1 MEVAIVDI
9 FVAIGLNL
17 LVATILILG
26 LLALRWAQQ
35 TKDYELI
42 RSFVRAAEQMMPGET
57 GQDKMLWVLS
67 QVRPYL
73 PHLNDK
79 LIRAFMEAA
88 VYEMN
93 EQKKER
99 P

>member
-1 MEVAIVDI
+1 MEVQVVDI

-26 LLALRWAQQ
+26 LLSLRWAQKS
-35 TKDYELI
+35 KDYEVI
-42 RSFVRAAEQMMPGET
+42 RLFVRAAEQMLPGES

-67 QVRPYL
+67 QVRPHL

-79 LIRAFMEAA
+79 LIRAFLEAA

-93 EQKKER
+93 EQKK